1 MKGSKQMKTQIIEQ
15 NGKPAFVVLSIED
28 YNALVSDEG
37 FMIQARDNDSGTR
50 YPSDVVDRIIDGQNA
65 LKVIREWK
73 NMTQGVLADASGLSK
88 NFISM
93 LETGRRA
100 LTDKTARKLANTLGV
115 DVDALID
122 LN

>member
-1 MKGSKQMKTQIIEQ
+1 MKTQIIEQ
-15 NGKPAFVVLSIED
+15 DGKPAFVVLSIED
-28 YNALVSDEG
+28 YNALVSDEE

-50 YPSDVVDRIIDGQNA
+50 YPSEVVDRIIDGQNA

-73 NMTQGVLADASGLSK
+73 NMTQEVLANSSGLSK

-100 LTDKTARKLANTLGV
+100 LTDKTARKLAVALGV
-115 DVDALID
+115 DVDALTD